1 MTDIPFSL
9 SLLPL
14 VFSSK
19 WPLFYVKI
27 VYASGRAITPATLL
41 IVDLGEYTSVKF
53 NSCTK
58 HAMSVTSN
66 GFSWYCF
73 ALTSMIFPSVL
84 MLVIV
89 VTIGVLHVCTI
100 QVVNLSQ

>member
-1 MTDIPFSL
+1 VCLVAPLL
-9 SLLPL
+9 SLMIKKK
-14 VFSSK
+14 SDSK

-66 GFSWYCF
+66 GFSW
-73 ALTSMIFPSVL
+73 LLI
-84 MLVIV
+84 
-89 VTIGVLHVCTI
+89 
-100 QVVNLSQ
+100 